1 MLLEKGIRI
10 TSNRLVWIFFACFL
24 SCLLGINGHESKL
37 TDWVK
42 RANVSELACE
52 GQKMLLSC
60 DEQDGIKIQSAFWG
74 RNSSTICKTTDST
87 KTNNICKP
95 LDSNY
100 PLKKLSDICDATS
113 RCEIDASEAYFEVPL
128 CPRIA
133 KYLKVVYDCRAM
145 SGLGS

>member
-1 MLLEKGIRI
+1 MLFLKRIRI
-10 TSNRLVWIFFACFL
+10 LSSRKVWIFLACFWW
-24 SCLLGINGHESKL
+24 CLLVVYGHESKL
-37 TDWVK
+37 TNWVK

-52 GQKMLLSC
+52 GQKMLLAC

-74 RNSSTICKTTDST
+74 RNNSAICRTTDSA

-95 LDSNY
+95 LDANY
-100 PLKKLSDICDATS
+100 PLKKLSDICDGTS